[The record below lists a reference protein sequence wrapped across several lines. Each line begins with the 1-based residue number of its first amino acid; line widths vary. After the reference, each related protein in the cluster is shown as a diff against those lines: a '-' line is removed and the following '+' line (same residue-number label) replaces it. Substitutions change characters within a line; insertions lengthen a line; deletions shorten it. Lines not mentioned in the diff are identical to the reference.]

1 MPCGLSLCRLIRS
14 FITCSGAVP
23 DVRTGPPEF
32 RHLVRTLAVL
42 IATEATADL
51 DTRDVTVQSPLGPAP
66 ARVLRDKVG
75 IVPVLRAGLGMAE
88 GILELI
94 PDAEVWHIG
103 LFRDEAT
110 LRPMEYYNKFPARPR
125 IKVALVVDP
134 MLATGGSAVRTCEIL
149 KSAGV
154 PRLKLISLIAAPEG
168 IARVHQAMPDVAIY
182 VGAVDEPSTR
192 SDSSIRGWAMPATAS
207 SPRGQNHRERANS
220 RGFQGTA
227 ILVTTPRRSFHAAS
241 RGHHS
246 PQTRR
251 P

>member
-1 MPCGLSLCRLIRS
+1 MVDRTRAEEHAVRPLSVSAHPVVHHML
-14 FITCSGAVP
+14 GALR

-51 DTRDVTVQSPLGPAP
+51 DTRDVKVQSPLGPAP
-66 ARVLRDKVG
+66 ARVLRDQVG

-154 PRLKLISLIAAPEG
+154 PRLKLVSLIAAPEG
-168 IARVHQAMPDVAIY
+168 IARVHQAMPDVPIY
-182 VGAVDEPSTR
+182 VGAVDERLNEVGFIYPGLGDAGDR
-192 SDSSIRGWAMPATAS
+192 QFATG
-207 SPRGQNHRERANS
+207 PEP
-220 RGFQGTA
+220 
-227 ILVTTPRRSFHAAS
+227 L
-241 RGHHS
+241 
-246 PQTRR
+246 
-251 P
+251 